1 MSQVFHIPV
10 LLHEVIQAL
19 DPKPNEHFVDGTLGG
34 GGHAVEILKRT
45 APNGRLLA
53 IDRDETAI
61 KRFRNTIA
69 GTGFEDR
76 VKCVCGNFA
85 DVAGHLKS
93 VSFPSV
99 SGMILDLGFSSYQLE
114 EGRGLSFQKD
124 EPLTMRYEAGEGETA
139 ASIVSGYS
147 ERDLADLIFQ
157 NSDERYAR
165 VIARNIVAARKK
177 ERILTTGQLARIIE
191 SSVPKGYERGRIHP
205 ATRTF
210 LALRIEVNHER
221 EALEKVLGDMPSI
234 FSGGGRVAVI
244 SFQSVEDAL
253 VKKAFHAYKREGIA
267 ILPSKKPIVPSSAE
281 VAANPRSRSAKLRV
295 AYFK

>member
-1 MSQVFHIPV
+1 MAHIPV

-19 DPKPNEHFVDGTLGG
+19 DPKPNEHFIDGTLGG
-34 GGHAVEILKRT
+34 GGHAIEILKRT
-45 APNGRLLA
+45 GPNGRLLA

-61 KRFRNTIA
+61 HRFERTLV
-69 GTGFEDR
+69 GTGFHER
-76 VKCVCGNFA
+76 VVCVCGNFA
-85 DVAGHLKS
+85 DIVEHLKGAA
-93 VSFPSV
+93 FPSV
-99 SGMILDLGFSSYQLE
+99 AGMVLDLGFSSYQLE
-114 EGRGLSFQKD
+114 EGRGLSFQRD
-124 EPLTMRYEAGEGETA
+124 EPLTMRYEKSEGQTA
-139 ASIVSGYS
+139 AAIVNSYP
-147 ERDLADLIFQ
+147 EQKLADLIFQ

-165 VIARNIVAARKK
+165 SIARNIVAARKK

-221 EALEKVLGDMPSI
+221 EDLEKVLQDMPGV

-267 ILPSKKPIVPSSAE
+267 ALPSKKPIIPSAAE
-281 VAANPRSRSAKLRV
+281 IAENPRSRSAKLRV
-295 AYFK
+295 AYFL